1 MENRKT
7 QIVDLAL
14 KLIREKGY
22 VAISYDD
29 FSKQLG
35 VTKASI
41 HYHFE
46 KKEDLGI
53 AVLERILNSLQNIV
67 NSSGTAEEKLK
78 HYIAY
83 RTEKIG
89 CNEICPI
96 SSFQTDFESL
106 PDVLQQKVQ
115 AVSQLEVSLLI
126 TILQEGIN
134 EDFVQDSEDIES
146 LALTILACIKGILQY
161 RRVLGKDIYPQV
173 INQINRLF
181 VKRI

>member
-7 QIVDLAL
+7 QIVNLAL

-29 FSKQLG
+29 LSKQLG

-53 AVLERILNSLQNIV
+53 AVIERIV
-67 NSSGTAEEKLK
+67 NSSGTAEEKLQ

-89 CNEICPI
+89 SNEICPI

-106 PDVLQQKVQ
+106 PDILKQKVQ
-115 AVSQLEVSLLI
+115 DVSQAELSILVR
-126 TILQEGIN
+126 ILQQGIN

-146 LALTILACIKGILQY
+146 LALTILACMKGILQY
-161 RRVLGKDIYPQV
+161 RRVLGIDIYPQV
-173 INQINRLF
+173 INQVNRLF